1 MNINNL
7 KIKVK
12 PKYYYG
18 YFQGVTVHINGK
30 KFPTER
36 NHVYA
41 DNKKNKAITTA
52 LIDGNYTED
61 HELVAST
68 FKKEMKERGLI

>member
-41 DNKKNKAITTA
+41 DNKKNKAIITA
-52 LIDGNYTED
+52 LIDGDYHND
-61 HELVAST
+61 HKLCVSAL
-68 FKKEMKERGLI
+68 KKEMNINA